1 MTRQGYP
8 IDPAQSDDS
17 VDDRAL
23 LEELR
28 LIHAGERAPDAFRQ
42 RVIRAACERSAAR
55 AQSEARSF
63 SWALSKLRDVAAQW
77 AAPFARIERHWAPG
91 GLALAAL
98 VGFGAYHGL
107 HEQPEV
113 AIVPLAEPH
122 RDAPPGATAAPANP
136 AAWFARDASCPQEIY
151 PKLPLF
157 DPTAT
162 DPDVRRAGVTVHTF
176 QQETRSCGPIQRRY
190 LEYVPDGTR
199 WASRA
204 PVVLILHG
212 GPDRAEGMRRIQ
224 TRGRFEALARRDGFI
239 AVYASAV
246 PSADSD
252 PAIPNVGRWQ
262 LTGELERQVDD
273 LGYLERIIRDME
285 RRGVIAG
292 DNRILLVGHG
302 EGASMALHAAAQRP
316 DLYSGVAALMPDAV
330 VAAPRLDED
339 ALLGR
344 VLFVSHD
351 DSMRAVVHDW
361 ALSLGISHK
370 AIENARPVVLADRA
384 SEGHDVTGDV
394 PIAPSSRSS
403 RVSRFDMETSEAEG
417 PKIRAL
423 FVSANA
429 GPFVPMP
436 EGDSPELATDFGFR
450 NQDIDSA
457 EEAWAFLRGA
467 LDG

>member
-1 MTRQGYP
+1 M
-8 IDPAQSDDS
+8 
-17 VDDRAL
+17 
-23 LEELR
+23 
-28 LIHAGERAPDAFRQ
+28 
-42 RVIRAACERSAAR
+42 
-55 AQSEARSF
+55 QSEAHSF
-63 SWALSKLRDVAAQW
+63 FSALSKLRDVVGRC
-77 AAPFARIERHWAPG
+77 AAPLGRIERHWASG
-91 GLALAAL
+91 GLALATL
-98 VGFGAYHGL
+98 LGFGAYHGF

-122 RDAPPGATAAPANP
+122 RSGDHGPAAAPASG
-136 AAWFARDASCPQEIY
+136 AAWFARDSSCPQEIY

-157 DPTAT
+157 DPAAT

-176 QQETRSCGPIQRRY
+176 QQETRSCGPILRRY
-190 LEYVPDGTR
+190 LEYVPEGAR
-199 WASRA
+199 PRSRA

-212 GPDRAEGMRRIQ
+212 GADRAEGMRQIQ

-252 PAIPNVGRWQ
+252 PVIPNVGRWQ

-273 LGYLERIIRDME
+273 LGYLERVTRDMQ

-330 VAAPRLDED
+330 MAAPKLDAD
-339 ALLGR
+339 ALLRR
-344 VLFVSHD
+344 VLFVSPD
-351 DSMRAVVHDW
+351 NSMSAVVHDW

-370 AIENARPVVLADRA
+370 AIEKALPLVLADRA
-384 SEGHDVTGDV
+384 SEGHDFSGDV
-394 PIAPSSRSS
+394 AIPQSSRSS
-403 RVSRFDMETSEAEG
+403 RVTRFDIETSEADG

-429 GPFVPMP
+429 GQFVPMP
-436 EGDSPELATDFGFR
+436 EADRPELVMDFGFR

-457 EEAWAFLRGA
+457 EAAWEFLRGA